1 MPEKIIDMIFK
12 RVSELEK
19 LELIEEYREL
29 ESFKALDGRDA
40 GSFRAYRSEKIE
52 KYSIAEINVAPG
64 MTYFNTGIKPKTNY
78 NISTFAINYMEMPE
92 VIQFDVDLYPAVDL
106 VEHQDF
112 IDKYYEQLNDV
123 FMGARKSED
132 FKWKPSDY
140 SWVRVRTS
148 PYFFMSPAGRDKT
161 EKIHSLINSY
171 LEVGLQMFKEE
182 KPVSDQQAKAIA
194 YRKKCMVEVMREK
207 EPDKTIIQKVFGN
220 ELTDKLAHAMM

>member
-1 MPEKIIDMIFK
+1 MGEKIIDKIFK
-12 RVSELEK
+12 KMAELEK
-19 LELIEEYREL
+19 LEPIEDFKEL
-29 ESFKALDGRDA
+29 EKFKALDGRDA

-52 KYSIAEINVAPG
+52 KYSIAEISVAPG

-92 VIQFDVDLYPAVDL
+92 IIQFDVDLYPAVDL

-112 IDKYYEQLNDV
+112 IDKYYEQLTDV
-123 FMGARKSED
+123 FMEAKKSED

-148 PYFFMSPAGRDKT
+148 PYFFMSPAGRDKA
-161 EKIHSLINSY
+161 EKVHNLINSY
-171 LEVGLQMFKEE
+171 LEVAIEMFQNEQKISEE
-182 KPVSDQQAKAIA
+182 KSKAIA

-220 ELTDKLAHAMM
+220 ELTEKLAHAMM